1 MSSTESSTDLLRLG
15 NFVTFEGLDG
25 SGKTTQMR
33 RLAQFLREHGTEVI
47 ETVEP
52 GGTQIGQAIR
62 SILLDPAH
70 DHMGSVAE
78 LLLYFAARAQNV
90 HEILEPALRRGATV
104 ISDRWTD
111 STFAYQGYGRQL
123 GVQIVA
129 DLDRIACGGRKPD
142 LTLWIDVELEASL
155 KRARSRNAQE
165 SAEGTRMDEQSRI
178 FYERVLQGYRVLA
191 EREPERFLRVDGNGT
206 LDEVAERVKAAYASV
221 QKRAALQDRGLSNV

>member
-1 MSSTESSTDLLRLG
+1 MSSTDASRRG
-15 NFVTFEGLDG
+15 HFVTFEGLDG

-33 RLAQFLREHGTEVI
+33 RLAQYLRERDVEVI

-52 GGTQIGQAIR
+52 GGTEIGQAIR
-62 SILLDPAH
+62 RILLDPAH

-78 LLLYFAARAQNV
+78 MLLYFAARAQNV
-90 HEILEPALRRGATV
+90 HEILEPALLRGAIV

-123 GVQIVA
+123 GEQIVA
-129 DLDRIACGGRKPD
+129 DLDRIACSGRKPD
-142 LTLWIDVELEASL
+142 LTLWIDVELETSL
-155 KRARSRNAQE
+155 NRARSRNAQE

-191 EREPERFLRVDGNGT
+191 EREPDRFVRVDGNGT
-206 LDEVAERVKAAYASV
+206 LDEVAERVKAAYAPLGSRDV
-221 QKRAALQDRGLSNV
+221 